1 MLIQQ
6 IHINLL
12 KGHNSV
18 NLSSAEIL
26 DFSTAQYIQLRM
38 QKIILPN
45 DKMAM
50 LDNSFKRKLFYS
62 IKDIFIG
69 GRCIC
74 NGHAKK
80 CKQMS
85 ENAVSFSYL
94 VFVTNLFSNELMKIL
109 TYVLVK

>member
-1 MLIQQ
+1 M
-6 IHINLL
+6 NLT
-12 KGHNSV
+12 ST
-18 NLSSAEIL
+18 EIL
-26 DFSTAQYIQLRM
+26 EFSAAQHIQMRM

-69 GRCIC
+69 GRCLC

-85 ENAVSFSYL
+85 ENAVSFIYL
-94 VFVTNLFSNELMKIL
+94 FFIINLFIITQLKI
-109 TYVLVK
+109 